1 MVVAFLAARPH
12 LQELATAGPA
22 RQSRLLTH
30 MGVLS
35 SQVGSG
41 IKTIDTLE
49 STVHAQGL
57 SVKALIAATQKEVS
71 ELKGALALTQ
81 QQQRRGEGLED
92 AAAATSKDVLG
103 TSMEMMRGLQQ
114 SLERATKSAAS
125 ERSAILDELEV
136 VKRRVLHLG
145 LGAKGEGGGGGGLK
159 KGGGGRRVGVGGGLA
174 SLESAKVVNTSA
186 GSAGSARNAGNA
198 AAASKAAT
206 KLPPLPPPFKGEQI
220 VDYVTVQQTLKHNDK
235 CVAEPMGMG
244 DNSVKYHAENGQDV
258 WLDQNVFKGR
268 TNLTFLEFGSADG
281 WWGSN
286 TATFQGG
293 KSEGGRHARTVL
305 LLLLLLLS
313 MCSRMCVC
321 R

>member
-1 MVVAFLAARPH
+1 MVMAFLAARPH
-12 LQELATAGPA
+12 LHELATAGPA

-35 SQVGSG
+35 SQVGPG

-49 STVHAQGL
+49 NTVHTQGL

-81 QQQRRGEGLED
+81 QQQQRRGEGLED
-92 AAAATSKDVLG
+92 AAAAASKDVLG

-136 VKRRVLHLG
+136 VKGRVLHLG
-145 LGAKGEGGGGGGLK
+145 LDAKGEGGGGGGLK
-159 KGGGGRRVGVGGGLA
+159 KGGDGHRVGVGGGLA
-174 SLESAKVVNTSA
+174 SLESAKVVNTNA

-206 KLPPLPPPFKGEQI
+206 KLPPFP
-220 VDYVTVQQTLKHNDK
+220 
-235 CVAEPMGMG
+235 
-244 DNSVKYHAENGQDV
+244 
-258 WLDQNVFKGR
+258 
-268 TNLTFLEFGSADG
+268 
-281 WWGSN
+281 
-286 TATFQGG
+286 
-293 KSEGGRHARTVL
+293 HARGVDVARIEDTWRQGHV
-305 LLLLLLLS
+305 
-313 MCSRMCVC
+313 SRTTLRLTCGAHSY
-321 R
+321 